1 MAIRLKLKE
10 ALADGGVTV
19 YRLGEVS
26 GVPRNTLYNL
36 VNQKRERLD
45 LAVLDKVIGALE
57 QLTGRR
63 VALTDLLERDS
74 QDGGA
79 AAKDSEYEFPNGV
92 PDDIRERIEQ
102 FERGDKKGKTL
113 EEIAAKHGVKR

>member
-10 ALADGGVTV
+10 ALEDGGVTV

-36 VNQKRERLD
+36 ANQERERLD
-45 LAVLDKVIGALE
+45 LAVLDKVMTALE
-57 QLTGRR
+57 QLTGQR
-63 VALTDLLERDS
+63 VALTDLLERDT

-79 AAKDSEYEFPNGV
+79 TADESEYEFPDGV

-102 FERGDKKGKTL
+102 FERGDKKGKSL